1 MGLSSSSTSNAPW
14 KGSQPYLTGG
24 ANAVQ
29 NAYMDNAGKI
39 QGGTDQVTSLLPDV
53 IAKYQAGNP
62 AINAATNYNTD
73 VLSGKYLDQG
83 NPHLDAMMEQVANQ
97 ARNQTAGALGVKGL
111 TGGSDFTKLISQ
123 GVSNAVTPM
132 LYQNYANERSAMAG
146 AAGQAPGLAAADTL
160 QINPMLSLLQ
170 AYQQPLGAA
179 QSYAGSLGS
188 LFGNYQTQT
197 NNPSTASGIGKG
209 LEAVATILPFIP
221 GISDMHA
228 KEDIK
233 PIGKTDAGLP
243 IYTYRYRGDDE
254 VRMGV
259 MAQEVETQQPDALGP
274 VIAGYK
280 TVNYGK
286 VR

>member
-29 NAYMDNAGKI
+29 NAYTDNAGKI

-62 AINAATNYNTD
+62 AINAATGYNTD
-73 VLSGKYLDQG
+73 VLSGRYLNEG
-83 NPHLDAMMEQVANQ
+83 NPHLDSMMEQVANQ

-111 TGGSDFTKLISQ
+111 TGGSDFTKLVSQ

-179 QSYAGSLGS
+179 QSYAGSLGN

-197 NNPSTASGIGKG
+197 NNPSTMDTIGKG
-209 LEAVATILPFIP
+209 IGAVASVASMF
-221 GISDMHA
+221 SDERL

-233 PIGKTDAGLP
+233 KVGKTDSGLP
-243 IYTYRYRGDDE
+243 IYTYRYKGDE
-254 VRMGV
+254 TPQMGV
-259 MAQEVETQQPDALGP
+259 MAQEVEKKQPRALGP
-274 VIAGYK
+274 LVAGYR
-280 TVNYGK
+280 TVKYGE